1 MAKKRNVKKTPQ
13 RVKSLEQLLK
23 TGESDTYGQLCWSIG
38 NRDTK
43 IHRPGQVI
51 TVAGWRHNGQPSE
64 RKLRLTEQSIDN
76 ISRCLG
82 MRTCGEA
89 VDLFTETPMDPLG
102 PECPNGHAEMALDYM
117 TYGIAPRKPCEK
129 CGHIPTFQG
138 SAMSL
143 GFRRSG
149 TAKGNDGSEYES
161 CPKCGDDM
169 LELQGN
175 NPAGWGW
182 SIVCTNCGWEIK
194 EAEELDI
201 QQYSQLMEDIKQ
213 KVTAIGQLME
223 IPGII
228 NQTRVEAASLQ
239 LRMTLELIVFS
250 SLVSNKDA
258 TQKSH
263 EELRRAWNIKKIMAD
278 LKAIHRKYYPEPK
291 GQKNQFLTEDR
302 LVTVYDKLNKI
313 IHAENPMGAEINLRE
328 YIESIPT
335 WVEWAKNLL
344 YEHKVYLYHHPN
356 VFYWVRMFGGPDGDV
371 ECTPI
376 RATADGKE
384 ICPWPD
390 CVQEVN
396 RLHCE
401 YIEKPWE
408 KCALEPIE
416 EAQTESKN
424 WAKGYDAE
432 NQKPV

>member
-23 TGESDTYGQLCWSIG
+23 IGESDTYGQLCWSIG

-64 RKLRLTEQSIDN
+64 RKFRLTEQSIAN

-82 MRTCGEA
+82 IRTCGEA
-89 VDLFTETPMDPLG
+89 ADLFTETTMEPLG
-102 PECPNGHAEMALDYM
+102 PECPDGHPEMALDYM
-117 TYGIAPRKPCEK
+117 TYGIVPRKPCDK
-129 CGHIPTFQG
+129 CGHIPTFQDT
-138 SAMSL
+138 AMSL
-143 GFRRSG
+143 GFTG
-149 TAKGNDGSEYES
+149 KKPAKDIDGNQYEA
-161 CPKCGDDM
+161 CPKCGEDY
-169 LELQGN
+169 LERQGSSLI
-175 NPAGWGW
+175 GWGW
-182 SIVCTNCGWEIK
+182 RIVCTNCGWQVK

-201 QQYSQLMEDIKQ
+201 QQYSQLMEDIKL

-258 TQKSH
+258 LHKSH

-408 KCALEPIE
+408 KCTLEPIE

-432 NQKPV
+432 DHKPV

>member
-23 TGESDTYGQLCWSIG
+23 TGESDTYGQLCWSTG

-64 RKLRLTEQSIDN
+64 RKFRLTEQSIAS

-82 MRTCGEA
+82 IRTCGEA
-89 VDLFTETPMDPLG
+89 ADLFTETTMETLG
-102 PECPNGHAEMALDYM
+102 PECPDGHPEMALDYM
-117 TYGIAPRKPCEK
+117 TYGIVPRKPCDK
-129 CGHIPTFQG
+129 CGHIPTFQDT
-138 SAMSL
+138 AMSL
-143 GFRRSG
+143 GFTG
-149 TAKGNDGSEYES
+149 KKPAKGIDGNQYEA
-161 CPKCGDDM
+161 CPKCGEGY
-169 LELQGN
+169 LERQGSSLI
-175 NPAGWGW
+175 GWGW
-182 SIVCTNCGWEIK
+182 RIVCTNCGWEVK
-194 EAEELDI
+194 ETEELDI
-201 QQYSQLMEDIKQ
+201 QQYSQLMEDIKL

-278 LKAIHRKYYPEPK
+278 LKASHRKYYPEPK

-356 VFYWVRMFGGPDGDV
+356 VFYWIRMFGGPDGDV

>member
-1 MAKKRNVKKTPQ
+1 MAKKSNVKKTPQ

-23 TGESDTYGQLCWSIG
+23 TGESDTYGQLCWSTG

-64 RKLRLTEQSIDN
+64 RKFRLTEQSIAN

-82 MRTCGEA
+82 IRTCGEA
-89 VDLFTETPMDPLG
+89 ADLFTETTMETLG
-102 PECPNGHAEMALDYM
+102 PECPDGHPEMALDYM
-117 TYGIAPRKPCEK
+117 TYGIVPRKPCDK
-129 CGHIPTFQG
+129 CGHIPTFQDT
-138 SAMSL
+138 AMSL
-143 GFRRSG
+143 GFTG
-149 TAKGNDGSEYES
+149 KKPAKGIDGNQYEA
-161 CPKCGDDM
+161 CPKCGEGY
-169 LELQGN
+169 LERQGSSLI
-175 NPAGWGW
+175 GWGW
-182 SIVCTNCGWEIK
+182 RIVCTNCGWEVK

-201 QQYSQLMEDIKQ
+201 QQYSQLMEDIKL

-313 IHAENPMGAEINLRE
+313 IHAENPMGPEINLRE